1 MRKLLIILLPVFF
14 IGCATTNKMSV
25 SYDRTNPVKI
35 EESISGLPVEIFVG
49 ENINPS
55 KDLIVLSSTETL
67 LADQKDYHLDTG
79 TRYLIEDNLI
89 SSLKSSGYRVGER
102 DPEIMWHL
110 SRESKDKYNLY
121 NFQYK
126 ANEAEKEEEA
136 KAPEGATI
144 NNYYYGDV
152 DNSANMSKSEAKTKE
167 EESEETVFTDLT
179 AADILLTY
187 RVLECGVIYK
197 DIENDMNNVER
208 LARTRLNC
216 RLTNAKTGEIL
227 NAGIVENEVTDVI
240 SKQDKE
246 GLKEIHYK
254 FYEHTLPNIYGE
266 ESINE
271 QTELLPSASS
281 ATAKGKPVLIKLIG
295 GFLLGMILI
304 N

>member
-1 MRKLLIILLPVFF
+1 MNNKL
-14 IGCATTNKMSV
+14 
-25 SYDRTNPVKI
+25 
-35 EESISGLPVEIFVG
+35 
-49 ENINPS
+49 
-55 KDLIVLSSTETL
+55 
-67 LADQKDYHLDTG
+67 
-79 TRYLIEDNLI
+79 
-89 SSLKSSGYRVGER
+89 
-102 DPEIMWHL
+102 
-110 SRESKDKYNLY
+110 
-121 NFQYK
+121 
-126 ANEAEKEEEA
+126 
-136 KAPEGATI
+136 I
-144 NNYYYGDV
+144 NNYKAGC
-152 DNSANMSKSEAKTKE
+152 N
-167 EESEETVFTDLT
+167 
-179 AADILLTY
+179 TY